1 MRVTKSLGPDGDSSV
16 GLEPSKVLGD
26 PGEGGG
32 CAGFASQRGAE
43 GDDADLGG
51 EAVGLGDDQGAAG
64 VAVAGGDDTAFG
76 VAAQFVLV
84 DDERAVDG
92 QTVVMREDAQVDVL
106 EVRVDAGRRCEWHL
120 ILR

>member
-64 VAVAGGDDTAFG
+64 VAVAGGDGASVG
-76 VAAQFVLV
+76 VDAQLV
-84 DDERAVDG
+84 GVDG
-92 QTVVMREDAQVDVL
+92 AGSVVVGALGVGDDVQVDELKV
-106 EVRVDAGRRCEWHL
+106 VADSTSGCSQH
-120 ILR
+120 